1 MELNPATLE
10 SFERYGDMP
19 LEIEVEM
26 DRRLMTLR
34 QILELKVGSVVAMK
48 KSAGENMEIL
58 IGGAKIGSGDI
69 VVLDTTMAMRV
80 TELEA

>member
-1 MELNPATLE
+1 MDTATATLE
-10 SFERYGDMP
+10 GLERFGDVP
-19 LEIEVEM
+19 LEVEVEL
-26 DRRLMTLR
+26 DSRPMTLR

-48 KSAGENMEIL
+48 KSAGENLEIL
-58 IGGAKIGSGDI
+58 IGGARIGSGDI